1 MSLSSQTKKVQKLKF
16 FQEIRSNSYLGIV
29 STTTTTNVVIEMQL
43 LIEVQSRQ
51 AIFLAA

>member
-29 STTTTTNVVIEMQL
+29 STTTTNVVIEMQL
-43 LIEVQSRQ
+43 LIEVQSRL

>member
-29 STTTTTNVVIEMQL
+29 STTNVVIEMQL

>member
-16 FQEIRSNSYLGIV
+16 FQEVRSNSYLGIV
-29 STTTTTNVVIEMQL
+29 STTTNVVIEMQL